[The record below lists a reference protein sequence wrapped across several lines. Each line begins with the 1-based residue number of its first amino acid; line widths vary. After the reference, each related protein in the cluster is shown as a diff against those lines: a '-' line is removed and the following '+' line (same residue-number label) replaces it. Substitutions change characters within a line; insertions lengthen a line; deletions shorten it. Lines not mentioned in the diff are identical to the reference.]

1 MQYISLAGATTLTGW
16 SERTFWRK
24 LSDGS
29 VTRSPSSSRAM
40 IAFNDIKAYSCIPL
54 EPEDLLMI
62 EQADSG
68 DAAAQTETAILFLQH
83 DKPKSA
89 VYWLD
94 LATKHD
100 DANAMYLL
108 GRCYTDGS
116 GIPVNEN
123 LGIMWIAKAASLNH
137 VLAQGLMRSM
147 RNGYLNQT

>member
-16 SERTFWRK
+16 SERTLWRK
-24 LSDGS
+24 LADGS

-40 IAFNDIKAYSCIPL
+40 LVFNDIAAYSCIPL

-62 EQADSG
+62 EQADG
-68 DAAAQTETAILFLQH
+68 GNVAAQTETAILFLQH
-83 DKPKSA
+83 GKPKSA

-116 GIPVNEN
+116 GISRDEN
-123 LGIMWIAKAASLNH
+123 LGIMWIAKAASLKH
-137 VLAQGLMRSM
+137 VLAQGVMRSM
-147 RNGYLNQT
+147 RNGYLNQA